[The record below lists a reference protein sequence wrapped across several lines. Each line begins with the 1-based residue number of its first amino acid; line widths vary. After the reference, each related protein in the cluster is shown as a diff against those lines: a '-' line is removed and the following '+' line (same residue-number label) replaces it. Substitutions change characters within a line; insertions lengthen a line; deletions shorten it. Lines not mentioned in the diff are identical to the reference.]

1 MDESQDWARRILG
14 SHGPTLRELIPQVV
28 KEVHAASVESQKSSQ
43 QKATRA
49 YGLFSSG
56 VLERFECFGKLAGA
70 TLISPGGANYWVPVV
85 NRIAIFPWRFAR
97 NPGKRMEDTPFST
110 SVARTELPELHR
122 QPMQGTLDFD
132 LTTQPSAS
140 ISNDSELTDR
150 VEGITNHP
158 DAASHGLV
166 LVAINS
172 SVEELH
178 SVEWGLAVSTVDRR
192 LEWRD
197 FHEVLLTAH
206 HPGPVSTSPNR
217 TFTSGEIPR
226 RLSRDGDDAV
236 DTQGD
241 R

>member
-1 MDESQDWARRILG
+1 M
-14 SHGPTLRELIPQVV
+14 V
-28 KEVHAASVESQKSSQ
+28 KEVHAASVESQRTSQ

-49 YGLFSSG
+49 YGLFYSG

-70 TLISPGGANYWVPVV
+70 TLISPGGAKYSVPVI
-85 NRIAIFPWRFAR
+85 NGIAVFPWRFAR
-97 NPGKRMEDTPFST
+97 NPDKRMEDIPFST

-122 QPMQGTLDFD
+122 QPVQGTFDFD
-132 LTTQPSAS
+132 VIPPDPIS
-140 ISNDSELTDR
+140 ISNNSELTDR
-150 VEGITNHP
+150 ISGITSHP

-172 SVEELH
+172 SVEELN
-178 SVEWGLAVSTVDRR
+178 SVEWGLAVSTGDRR
-192 LEWRD
+192 LEWGE
-197 FHEVLLTAH
+197 FHEVLLAAY

-217 TFTSGEIPR
+217 TFTSDEIPR
-226 RLSRDGDDAV
+226 RLSHGGDDAV